1 MLSQIIEWS
10 LNNRL
15 LVLFLS
21 LLLVLTGLWSLKELP
36 IDAFPDTTPV
46 QIQINT
52 VTPSL
57 SPEEIEQQVTLPV
70 ELAISGL
77 PGLHVV
83 RSVSKFGF
91 SQVMAIFDDSIDIYL
106 ARQVVNER
114 LQTVQLPVGIRPPEL
129 GPVSTGLGEV
139 FHYVVSS
146 SKRDLTELRTL
157 HDWVVKPILRS
168 VPGVAEI
175 NSWGGFV
182 KQYQVLVD
190 PLRLLKFNLGMDD
203 LKEALENNNGTIGGG
218 NVIQAGEQVLVHGV
232 GLVTTIPQ
240 IENIVITS
248 HDGVPIKVRDVAD
261 VEVGHEIRRG
271 AVTAMGQG
279 EALLGLGFMLM
290 GENTRIVAQRLEDRL
305 EEVRQALPP
314 DVKIDVVY
322 NRMDLVDRVLHTARK
337 NLFEGA
343 LLVIAILFALMG
355 NLRAGLIVALSIP
368 LSMLFAFN
376 LMLKAGIAGSLLS
389 LGAIDFGI
397 VVDSSVIMV
406 ENSVRRIAEKP
417 PGRSFIDTIKT
428 ASLEVRKPTLFGEAI
443 IMIVYLPILTLEGVE
458 GKLFRPMALT
468 VIFCL
473 LGSLVLSLTLM
484 PVLASL
490 FLPKRIKHR
499 ENFILRGVKFIYDPL
514 LRLSMKARPLVLG
527 LCLLLLAIT
536 IRVGMNIG
544 TEFIPVLSE
553 GSIVI
558 NTVRLAGVSLEESIR
573 YGSQIEQTILR
584 KFPDEV
590 NKVWTRTGTP
600 EITTDP
606 MGLEVSDIFMTLKP
620 REEWKKASSQE
631 ELVSAMGTE
640 LSTFPGMRM
649 VFTQPIEMRLAEMT
663 AGVRAEL
670 GVKVFGDDFQKL
682 ASIAQEID
690 ALLRRIP
697 GASDVS
703 TEQLTGQP
711 VFQATLDQEALA
723 RYGIPGRGVLEII
736 GSVGGLEAG
745 EIREGQRRFDLV
757 VRLKEE
763 YRRNPDRIRDILI
776 PNPNGANLP
785 LSELASLRY
794 IDAPS
799 SIQREWGKR
808 RITIQ
813 CNVRERDIGSFVKE
827 ARQKISEQVSLP
839 TGYYIGF
846 GGQFEHMV
854 TAQQRLIVVV
864 PLALG
869 LIFFLLYMSFHS
881 VRDAVLVLSGI
892 PLATIGGVFSLYWRN
907 IPFTISAGI
916 GFIALSGIAVLNGLV
931 MVSYMK
937 QLMQEG
943 VSLQQSVYQSALVR
957 LRPVLATA
965 IVDAVG
971 FVPMALSTDVGAE
984 VQRPLATVVIGGVI
998 SSTVLT
1004 LFVLPAL
1011 YSLFGRDL
1019 SRGKTQE

>member
-1 MLSQIIEWS
+1 MLSKIIEWS

-15 LVLFLS
+15 IVLILS
-21 LLLVLTGLWSLKELP
+21 LVLVLTGLWSLRELP

-57 SPEEIEQQVTLPV
+57 SPEEVEQQVTLPV

-77 PGLHVV
+77 PGLQVV
-83 RSVSKFGF
+83 RSISKFGF
-91 SQVMAIFDDSIDIYL
+91 SQVTAIFEDRIDIYL

-114 LQTVQLPVGIRPPEL
+114 LQTVELPEGIGPPEL

-146 SKRDLTELRTL
+146 SQRDLTELRTL
-157 HDWVVKPILRS
+157 HDWVAKPILRS
-168 VPGVAEI
+168 VPGVAEV

-182 KQYQVLVD
+182 KQYHVLVD
-190 PLRLLKFNLGMDD
+190 PLRLRKFDLGMDD
-203 LKEALENNNGTIGGG
+203 LREALEKNNANMGGG
-218 NVIQAGEQVLVHGV
+218 NVVQAGEQLLVHGV
-232 GLVTTIPQ
+232 GLVTTVPQ
-240 IENIVITS
+240 IANIVIAS

-271 AVTAMGQG
+271 AVTAMGEG

-290 GENTRIVAQRLEDRL
+290 GENTRVVAQRLEDRM
-305 EEVRQALPP
+305 EEVREALPS
-314 DVKIDVVY
+314 DVNIDVVY
-322 NRMDLVDRVLHTARK
+322 NRMDLVDKVLHTARK

-343 LLVIAILFALMG
+343 LLVIAVLFALMG
-355 NLRAGLIVALSIP
+355 NLRAGLIVALAIP

-397 VVDSSVIMV
+397 VVDSSIIMV
-406 ENSVRRIAEKP
+406 ENSVRRISEKK
-417 PGRSFIDTIKT
+417 PGKSFIDTIKS
-428 ASLEVRKPTLFGEAI
+428 ASLEVRRPTLFGEAI
-443 IMIVYLPILTLEGVE
+443 IMIVYLPILTLQGVE

-468 VIFCL
+468 VLFCL

-484 PVLASL
+484 PVLASF
-490 FLPKRIKHR
+490 FLPKNISHR
-499 ENFILRGVKFIYDPL
+499 ENFIIRGAKFFYDPL
-514 LRLSMKARPLVLG
+514 LRLSLKARPLVLI
-527 LCLLLLAIT
+527 LCAILLLVT
-536 IRVGMNIG
+536 VRFGMRLG
-544 TEFIPVLSE
+544 TEFIPQLSE

-558 NTVRLAGVSLEESIR
+558 NTVRLAGVSLEESVR
-573 YGSQIEQTILR
+573 YGSQIEKTILAT
-584 KFPDEV
+584 FPDEV
-590 NKVWTRTGTP
+590 DRIWTRTGAP

-606 MGLEVSDIFMTLKP
+606 MGLEVSDIFIMLKP
-620 REEWKKASSQE
+620 REEWKRASTQE
-631 ELVSAMGTE
+631 ELVSIMSSE

-670 GVKVFGDDFQKL
+670 AIKVFGDDFDEL
-682 ASIAQEID
+682 VTTAQEID
-690 ALLRRIP
+690 TLLRGIP

-711 VFQATLDQEALA
+711 VFQGILDQEALA
-723 RYGIPGRGVLEII
+723 RYGIPGREVLEII
-736 GSVGGLEAG
+736 GSVGGLKAG

-757 VRLKEE
+757 VRLAEE
-763 YRRNPDRIRDILI
+763 YRNNPDKIRDILI
-776 PNPNGANLP
+776 PNPEGANLP
-785 LSELASLRY
+785 LSDLASLRY

-799 SIQREWGKR
+799 NIQREWGKR

-813 CNVRERDIGSFVKE
+813 CNVRGRDIGSFVNE
-827 ARQKISEQVSLP
+827 AKDIIDANVSLP
-839 TGYYIGF
+839 SGYYIEF

-854 TAQQRLIVVV
+854 SAQRRLLIVV

-869 LIFFLLYMSFHS
+869 LIFFLLYLSFHS
-881 VRDAVLVLSGI
+881 VRDAVLVFSGI
-892 PLATIGGVFSLYWRN
+892 PFAAVGGVFSLYWMD
-907 IPFTISAGI
+907 IPFTISAAV
-916 GFIALSGIAVLNGLV
+916 GFIALSGIAVLNALV
-931 MVSYMK
+931 LITYTK
-937 QLMQEG
+937 RLMEEG
-943 VSLQQSVYQSALVR
+943 VSLKDSVYQSALVR

-965 IVDAVG
+965 ITDAAG
-971 FVPMALSTDVGAE
+971 FIPMALSTDVGAE

-998 SSTVLT
+998 SSTILT
-1004 LFVLPAL
+1004 LFVLPSL
-1011 YSLFGRDL
+1011 YSMFGKDI
-1019 SRGKTQE
+1019 SRAKAQE

>member
-203 LKEALENNNGTIGGG
+203 LKEALENNNATMGGG

-776 PNPNGANLP
+776 PNPNGASLP

-916 GFIALSGIAVLNGLV
+916 GFIALAGIAVLNGLIL
-931 MVSYMK
+931 VSYMK
-937 QLMQEG
+937 QLMEQG
-943 VSLQQSVYQSALVR
+943 VSLKESVYQSALVR

-965 IVDAVG
+965 IVDAAG
-971 FVPMALSTDVGAE
+971 FIPMALSTDVGAE

-1004 LFVLPAL
+1004 LFILPVL
-1011 YSLFGRDL
+1011 YSLFGKDI
-1019 SRGKTQE
+1019 SNENSNA

>member
-15 LVLFLS
+15 IVLILS

-77 PGLHVV
+77 PGLQVV

-114 LQTVQLPVGIRPPEL
+114 LQTVELPEGIRPPEL

-182 KQYQVLVD
+182 KQYHILVD
-190 PLRLLKFNLGMDD
+190 PLRLIKFNLGIAD
-203 LKEALENNNGTIGGG
+203 LKEALEKNNASMGGG

-248 HDGVPIKVRDVAD
+248 HDGVPIKVRDIAD

-290 GENTRIVAQRLEDRL
+290 GENTRIVAQHLEDRM

-368 LSMLFAFN
+368 LSMLFAFS

-406 ENSVRRIAEKP
+406 ENSVRRIAEKL
-417 PGRSFIDTIKT
+417 PGKSFIDTIKS

-443 IMIVYLPILTLEGVE
+443 IMIVYLPILTLQGVE
-458 GKLFRPMALT
+458 GKLFQPMALT

-473 LGSLVLSLTLM
+473 LGSLILSLTLM
-484 PVLASL
+484 PVLVSL

-499 ENFILRGVKFIYDPL
+499 ENIILRGVKFLYDPL
-514 LRLSMKARPLVLG
+514 LRLSLKARPLVLV
-527 LCLLLLAIT
+527 LCLLLFAVT
-536 IRVGMNIG
+536 IKIGMSIG
-544 TEFIPVLSE
+544 TEFIPQLSE

-558 NTVRLAGVSLEESIR
+558 NTVRLAGVSLDESIR

-584 KFPDEV
+584 NFPDEV
-590 NKVWTRTGTP
+590 NKIWTRTGTP

-606 MGLEVSDIFMTLKP
+606 MGLEVSDIFITLKP
-620 REEWKKASSQE
+620 RNEWKKASSQD
-631 ELVSAMGTE
+631 ELVSVMSTE

-663 AGVRAEL
+663 AGVRSEL
-670 GVKVFGDDFQKL
+670 GVKVFGDDFDKL
-682 ASIAQEID
+682 VAIAQDID
-690 ALLRRIP
+690 ALLRQIP

-711 VFQATLDQEALA
+711 VFQGMLDQEALA
-723 RYGIPGRGVLEII
+723 RYGIPGREVLEII

-745 EIREGQRRFDLV
+745 EIREGQRRFDLI
-757 VRLKEE
+757 VRLNEE
-763 YRRNPDRIRDILI
+763 YRRNPDRIRNILI

-785 LSELASLRY
+785 LSELASFRY

-813 CNVRERDIGSFVKE
+813 CNVRGRDIGSFVKE
-827 ARQKISEQVSLP
+827 ARQKISEQVKLP
-839 TGYYIGF
+839 PGYYINF

-854 TAQQRLIVVV
+854 TAQQRLMIVV

-892 PLATIGGVFSLYWRN
+892 PLATIGGVFSLYWRD

-931 MVSYMK
+931 MVSYME

-965 IVDAVG
+965 IVDAAG
-971 FVPMALSTDVGAE
+971 FIPMALSTDVGAE

-1004 LFVLPAL
+1004 LFILPVL
-1011 YSLFGRDL
+1011 YSLFGKDI
-1019 SRGKTQE
+1019 SNENSNA

>member
-203 LKEALENNNGTIGGG
+203 LKEALENNNATMGGG

>member
-203 LKEALENNNGTIGGG
+203 LKEALENNNATMGGG

-406 ENSVRRIAEKP
+406 ENSVRRIAEKL

-776 PNPNGANLP
+776 PNPNGASLP

-916 GFIALSGIAVLNGLV
+916 GFIALAGIAVLNGLIL
-931 MVSYMK
+931 VSYMK
-937 QLMQEG
+937 QLMEQG
-943 VSLQQSVYQSALVR
+943 VSLKESVYQSALVR

-965 IVDAVG
+965 IVDAAG
-971 FVPMALSTDVGAE
+971 FIPMALSTDVGAE

-1004 LFVLPAL
+1004 LFILPVL
-1011 YSLFGRDL
+1011 YSLFGKDI
-1019 SRGKTQE
+1019 SNENSNA

>member
-203 LKEALENNNGTIGGG
+203 LKEALENNNATMGGG

-881 VRDAVLVLSGI
+881 VRDAVLVLSWI

>member
-203 LKEALENNNGTIGGG
+203 LKEALENNNATMGGG

-499 ENFILRGVKFIYDPL
+499 ENFILRAVKFIYDPL

>member
-406 ENSVRRIAEKP
+406 ENSVRRIAEKL

-499 ENFILRGVKFIYDPL
+499 ENFILRAVKFIYDPL

-723 RYGIPGRGVLEII
+723 RYGIPGREVLEII

>member
-190 PLRLLKFNLGMDD
+190 PLRLLKFNLGIDD
-203 LKEALENNNGTIGGG
+203 LKEALENNNATMGGG

-406 ENSVRRIAEKP
+406 ENSVRRIAEKL

>member
-203 LKEALENNNGTIGGG
+203 LKEALENNNATMGGG

-406 ENSVRRIAEKP
+406 ENSVRRIAEKL